1 MLYQGAWHEEL
12 VPFDAGHRPAFL
24 RHAARRFAA
33 QDNQPADLPTDRFIS
48 TTAGTAPAGRTNVCG
63 VLVHGEVRASFV
75 YCTAYDGPRLG
86 RVRPVIAHAAI
97 WVEPEWR
104 LMGMAR
110 ALLLRGIS
118 IARQGGIRHLVF
130 ESLGDDGVM
139 RKLVQEYPAD
149 LIFEDGDCQAWLDLC
164 TDAAAT
170 ELVGAR

>member
-33 QDNQPADLPTDRFIS
+33 QDNQPADLPTD
-48 TTAGTAPAGRTNVCG
+48 
-63 VLVHGEVRASFV
+63 
-75 YCTAYDGPRLG
+75 
-86 RVRPVIAHAAI
+86 RPVIAHAAI